1 MCFSFRHHR
10 TLLTYHAYPVCR
22 CSPGV
27 NARRAL
33 PLFHCVERQGT
44 SSGFVLTDSNNN
56 LNGGSATRV
65 RGKLHQPSRASSGM
79 AENHGSAGIIKKAA
93 MASSA
98 APVGQTKAEAR
109 PPPSGPES
117 LHRHVGGGPA
127 GKATAASTEI
137 LDIDQRLNELQ
148 VRRVPGASPE
158 RPRSV
163 PGASPER
170 PRGVCGA
177 CAERV
182 RSVCGACAE
191 RVRRVDCRYKPRPPY
206 RNGTDR
212 QPPNIVVFAV
222 VLAAPSLRSA
232 KLFPSAQN
240 FLRAA
245 KSGKLPLAGDGT
257 AGTTAPL

>member
-10 TLLTYHAYPVCR
+10 TILTYHAYPVCR
-22 CSPGV
+22 CSPCV

-44 SSGFVLTDSNNN
+44 STGFVLTDSNNN

-65 RGKLHQPSRASSGM
+65 RGKLQQPSRASSGM
-79 AENHGSAGIIKKAA
+79 AENHGSAGIIKKAV

-148 VRRVPGASPE
+148 VRRVPGASPG
-158 RPRSV
+158 RVR
-163 PGASPER
+163 R
-170 PRGVCGA
+170 VCGA
-177 CAERV
+177 CMERV
-182 RSVCGACAE
+182 RSVC
-191 RVRRVDCRYKPRPPY
+191 
-206 RNGTDR
+206 
-212 QPPNIVVFAV
+212 AV
-222 VLAAPSLRSA
+222 STADTNLAHLTATGLTASLLTSW
-232 KLFPSAQN
+232 F
-240 FLRAA
+240 
-245 KSGKLPLAGDGT
+245 LPLCWLPPPCV
-257 AGTTAPL
+257 PLNSSLAFCTELLASCQERQAAACG